1 MRGDGRVPPDDDTLV
16 VFGIHH
22 FGVGDVRDGKE
33 VPGAGG
39 EQRLG
44 GGGCGATSPWHRDP
58 RYTLSIPTHGHSCS
72 STLRPRVL
80 GGLGPPGCRGG

>member
-1 MRGDGRVPPDDDTLV
+1 MLGNSRVPPDDDTLV

-33 VPGAGG
+33 VPGGWREA
-39 EQRLG
+39 EVE
-44 GGGCGATSPWHRDP
+44 GCSAMLPQHGDP
-58 RYTLSIPTHGHSCS
+58 RCTRSIPTHGHICF

-80 GGLGPPGCRGG
+80 RALGHPARGLL